1 LKAISV
7 FLVIPP
13 NRPLVLDGGDDIMDE
28 KTELLIC
35 LGAATAANCVPCF
48 DYYFK
53 TASAIGIPAEEVR
66 KAVELAC
73 KVKTGA
79 GIVMKNSIRDITG
92 KGWESDQSQ
101 DRKADHPCC
110 K

>member
-1 LKAISV
+1 
-7 FLVIPP
+7 
-13 NRPLVLDGGDDIMDE
+13 MDE

-35 LGAATAANCVPCF
+35 LGAAAATNCVPCF

-53 TASAIGIPAEEVR
+53 KASTAGIPLEDVN
-66 KAVELAC
+66 VSIELAY

-79 GIVMKNSIRDITG
+79 GIVMRNSIREITDRECESG
-92 KGWESDQSQ
+92 KAESG
-101 DRKADHPCC
+101 DHPCC